1 MWVLELLVLSYFVFV
16 VSYTALFSF
25 GGLFY
30 RSLTLPPAT
39 SFKKFC
45 VLIPSY
51 KEDAVILSVARQA
64 VKHPYPADAFD
75 VVVIADSLK
84 PETIVALKQLRLQ
97 VVEVSF
103 TNSTKVKS
111 INKALEVLPD
121 GVYDAVALLDAD
133 NVMED
138 QFLHRMNGLLQKG
151 YRVIQGR
158 RKAKNDDNSLAFL
171 DGASEAINNYIYRQG
186 TVALGMPASIIGSG
200 IVFDYKIFKSK
211 LTSMVSVGG
220 FDRELELLLLKD
232 HVHVYYDRDAIV
244 YDEKV
249 AVTKSFEN
257 QRKRWI
263 ASQFFYLRKYF
274 KDGMV
279 ALFTG
284 NFLFFKSSII
294 TNIQLPRLINLG
306 LLTLLTFGLF
316 FVRGYLHYGYTIWAV
331 LFCVNILATLLSLP
345 REFYSRKMFSALL
358 TLPML
363 FVRMFSLLFKLK
375 GANRKFIHTPHGQ
388 AQTLAPEEPLNRK
401 V

>member
-1 MWVLELLVLSYFVFV
+1 MWILELLVLSYFVFV
-16 VSYTALFSF
+16 VFYTAFFSV

-30 RSLTLPPAT
+30 RTVPLEAPT

-64 VKHPYPADAFD
+64 VVHPYPADAFD
-75 VVVIADSLK
+75 VVVIADSLQ
-84 PETIVALKQLRLQ
+84 PETIVALKQLRLK
-97 VVEVSF
+97 VIEVSF

-111 INKALEVLPD
+111 INKALEALPD

-133 NVMED
+133 NVMEAN
-138 QFLHRMNGLLQKG
+138 FLHRMNGLLQKG

-158 RKAKNDDNSLAFL
+158 RKAKNDENSLAFL
-171 DGASEAINNYIYRQG
+171 DGVSEAINNYIYRQG

-200 IVFDYKIFKSK
+200 IVFDYGIFKSK
-211 LTSMVSVGG
+211 LTSMNSVGG
-220 FDRELELLLLKD
+220 FDRELELLLLQDK
-232 HVHVYYDRDAIV
+232 VYVYYDRDAIV

-249 AVTKSFEN
+249 AQTKSFEN

-274 KDGMV
+274 KQGV
-279 ALFTG
+279 GALFTG
-284 NFLFFKSSII
+284 NFLFFKSSIL

-306 LLTLLTFGLF
+306 LLTLLTVGLF
-316 FVRGYLHYGYTIWAV
+316 FVRGYLHYGYQIWAI
-331 LFCVNILATLLSLP
+331 LFVVNMVATLLAIP
-345 REFYSRKMFSALL
+345 REFYSRKFLKALL
-358 TLPML
+358 SLPYL

-375 GANRKFIHTPHGQ
+375 GANKKFIHTPHGQ
-388 AQTLAPEEPLNRK
+388 QLTSEKPLNPK
-401 V
+401 L